1 MDLRET
7 MHAIRACA
15 AQMDAQYGKTVFDE
29 WVVVSLQEPQP
40 CVLGYI
46 GPRPEACAENFVRDL
61 GSLRASLL
69 HGGYQVGD
77 FEFARCAAGPSFEAF
92 MALGAGRYLIC
103 NNTQSSMEVIA
114 KDPRW
119 LVAQVPFAEL
129 SERLAAGSLAGAR

>member
-1 MDLRET
+1 

-29 WVVVSLQEPQP
+29 WAVVSLQEPQP

-46 GPRPEACAENFVRDL
+46 GPRPEAFAENFLRDL

-77 FEFARCAAGPSFEAF
+77 FEFARNATGPSFEAF
-92 MALGAGRYLIC
+92 MVLGAGRYLIC
-103 NNTQSSMEVIA
+103 NNTQSSMDDIA

-119 LVAQVPFAEL
+119 LIAQVPFAEL
-129 SERLAAGSLAGAR
+129 SERLCAGAPAVVR